1 MHLLDTELVWALRK
15 ARQPGGDPAVAAW
28 AEEQARA
35 GLFVSALTLTELD
48 TAATRAERADRNAAA
63 AIRRWIDGPVMTAF
77 DGRILP
83 VDAAIARRAGSL
95 AYSNLRD
102 AMFAATALEHG
113 LTLATRTPAAYRL
126 GKVRTVNPWTYAP
139 HAPNED
145 ADWRQASRPA
155 PVWLKSLF
163 ARG

>member
-1 MHLLDTELVWALRK
+1 MEGTATGLLPAPPRMQ
-15 ARQPGGDPAVAAW
+15 RQTLPI
-28 AEEQARA
+28 ARA
-35 GLFVSALTLTELD
+35 H
-48 TAATRAERADRNAAA
+48 
-63 AIRRWIDGPVMTAF
+63 P
-77 DGRILP
+77 
-83 VDAAIARRAGSL
+83 
-95 AYSNLRD
+95 
-102 AMFAATALEHG
+102 ALEHG